1 MIVDVHTHL
10 FFDDVRNNR
19 ADYFTG
25 EPAFELLYGS
35 PGSKMAGMEDTIRS
49 MDENKV
55 DVSVV
60 FGFPWE
66 NPDTAQKNND
76 YIIKAVSRYPDRFV
90 GLACVSTFH
99 DSAAAEV
106 ARCID
111 AGLSGVGELA
121 FYRSGIDERAIKSL
135 EPIMDICKSKGLPV
149 LIHTNEPVGHIYPG
163 KTENT
168 LARIYSLVRA
178 WPENKIILAHWGG
191 GIFFYS
197 LLKKEVKGALEN
209 VWFDTAASPYLYNP
223 DIYNI
228 AARVAG
234 PEKILF
240 GTDFPLLPPSRYYR
254 ELEASG
260 IADGVKKQ
268 ILGENAAALFG
279 LQERGV

>member
-1 MIVDVHTHL
+1 MIIDVHTHL
-10 FFDDVRNNR
+10 FPDDVRNNR
-19 ADYFTG
+19 ANYFKG
-25 EPAFELLYGS
+25 EPEFELLYGS

-49 MDENKV
+49 MDEHGV
-55 DVSVV
+55 EVSVV

-66 NPDTAQKNND
+66 DPDTAEKNND
-76 YIIKAVSRYPDRFV
+76 YIIEAVSRHPGRFV
-90 GLACVSTFH
+90 GLACVSTLH

-121 FYRSGIDERAIKSL
+121 FYRSGIDDRAVKSL

-149 LIHTNEPVGHIYPG
+149 LIHTNEPVGHVYPG

-168 LARIYSLVRA
+168 LAQIYSLVRA
-178 WPENKIILAHWGG
+178 WPDNKIILAHWGG
-191 GIFFYS
+191 GIFFYA
-197 LLKKEVKGALEN
+197 LLKKEVTESLQN
-209 VWFDTAASPYLYNP
+209 VWFDTAASPYLYTP

-228 AARVAG
+228 AARIAG

-240 GTDFPLLPPSRYYR
+240 GTDFPLLSPSRYYR
-254 ELEASG
+254 GIEASG
-260 IADGVKKQ
+260 ITGNAKKQ

-279 LQERGV
+279 L